1 MVRSR
6 LCAVAVVLSWRYA
19 ASFVAPAP
27 RAVARPRSI
36 AVARPRSVAV
46 LSMTA
51 ATASDD
57 DAAPPRATTAL
68 AKFGR
73 WRKRV
78 GWRAVAAGAGVGLS
92 LLWRRDRRVLRR
104 ASRRGRGL
112 APPRGRAA
120 DALLLLTTF
129 ALAIPTLKSAG
140 ASPILGFLATG
151 AAALTAS
158 ASSAT

>member
-1 MVRSR
+1 
-6 LCAVAVVLSWRYA
+6 
-19 ASFVAPAP
+19 
-27 RAVARPRSI
+27 
-36 AVARPRSVAV
+36 
-46 LSMTA
+46 MTA

-92 LLWRRDRRVLRR
+92 LLWAAIGAFYGEL
-104 ASRRGRGL
+104 RRGRGL

-151 AAALTAS
+151 ALALTAS